1 MAAYEVVPHRG
12 VGPVRLG
19 MTRAE
24 SRAAMGA
31 APRRSRRLRGGAE
44 VDVYHGS
51 AFRVDFDADDR
62 VVFVELS
69 RVEPPVVALYKGADV
84 FALTADEAV
93 ALVGRDAPF
102 DPGYPE
108 PGYTY

>member
-1 MAAYEVVPHRG
+1 
-12 VGPVRLG
+12 
-19 MTRAE
+19 
-24 SRAAMGA
+24 
-31 APRRSRRLRGGAE
+31 

-69 RVEPPVVALYKGADV
+69 RVEPSVVALYRGADV

-102 DPGYPE
+102 DPSHPE
-108 PGYTY
+108 HGYTYVFPALELALWRPVVEEPEGRHFSTIAVGVPGYFSGRVSE